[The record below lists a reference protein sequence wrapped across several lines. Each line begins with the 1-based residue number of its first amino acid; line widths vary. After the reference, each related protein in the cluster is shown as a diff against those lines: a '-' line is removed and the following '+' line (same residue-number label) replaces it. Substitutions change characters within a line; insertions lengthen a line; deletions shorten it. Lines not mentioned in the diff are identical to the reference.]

1 MKKIFINHY
10 SLFIILAVLLSSC
23 QDQVQQVTGTY
34 SYKISGSAEVS
45 TDSVVL
51 SNEQG
56 AMDLIRIDTTA
67 ALLTFNELRGAT
79 YVANATIHGK
89 TIELSPYKRNLTI
102 GSRTYP
108 ITASG
113 TGTIYEN
120 TLVLTLSYKGEDVS
134 ADEILL
140 VCKKN

>member
-79 YVANATIHGK
+79 YVANATIHG
-89 TIELSPYKRNLTI
+89 
-102 GSRTYP
+102 
-108 ITASG
+108 
-113 TGTIYEN
+113 
-120 TLVLTLSYKGEDVS
+120 
-134 ADEILL
+134 
-140 VCKKN
+140 